1 MRWWQIKKRDADL
14 ERELRSDLD
23 LEEEEQRESGV
34 PAKEA
39 RYAAQRAFG
48 NATLIREQT
57 HEAWGS
63 APLERLSQDV
73 RYGLRQLIRNPGFTI
88 VAVLT
93 LALSVGVNTTIFS
106 AVSAIL
112 LRKPAFNDPNTL
124 CTISSRNRIQGYDLA
139 GVSAPDFESWQQ
151 QNDVFEKMAA
161 VETGRSF
168 TLTGK
173 TQPESVHGDRVTP
186 DFFAVIGVIPVI
198 GRGFLP
204 VESHAGNDHVVILSD
219 SLWRERFGS
228 DRNAIGTNLDIDEV
242 PYKIVGVMPPVG
254 DLSGNNSPPPKLWM
268 PLVFSAQDLSA
279 PARGNHYIDLV
290 LGRLKAGV
298 TISQA
303 QTEMDSIADR
313 LALQYATTN
322 KDWGVTVLTLQEHNI
337 RGENVRNAMIL
348 LMAAVGL
355 VLLVACAN
363 VAGLLLTRGASRAH
377 ELAVRSALGAS
388 RGRIL
393 RQMLTESLL
402 IGVASGAAGL
412 LISFWGIR
420 LLRAGFDFNDFGRRM
435 AGGFRIDQPTLLFML
450 AVTLATTV
458 LFGLLPAI
466 RSSKVSPRGALSQ
479 SGRTASGGTNSS
491 RLRRIL
497 VAGEV
502 ATAVILLTATG
513 VFLREVLRELSTPN
527 GFNPNHLLIANLDVK
542 SARYKQPDPRKALF
556 TQTVEKLRNLPEVE
570 DADVDSC
577 VPMGCWF
584 GLPFD
589 IEERPWPSSSARPS
603 SDFYVVGPNYFRT
616 MQIPVIRGRGFSPDD
631 NGKRPI
637 VAIVNEEFARR
648 FFPNEGALGKRI
660 EVRDGNHE
668 QAEIVGIVGN
678 VNNYV
683 GQTHPHLQIYE
694 SYLQIP
700 FNAFSS
706 MAVIVRSRGPS
717 AALAPMLRRAI
728 RSVDPTQPV
737 EIRTMQ
743 DMLNDNFGGDEL
755 MVELMGLFGGLAL
768 ALAGL
773 GIYGVIAYSV
783 AQRTPEIGIR
793 VALGAKRRDV
803 LGLVLSEGGVLCGIG
818 CVLGVGVALLLPRLI
833 SGLLSGI
840 APQGPE
846 TVFVAAVAVSVV
858 SSLATYIP
866 AHRAMNVDPT
876 RALRNE

>member
-1 MRWWQIKKRDADL
+1 MKWPSKKRDADL
-14 ERELRSDLD
+14 ERELRADLE
-23 LEEEEQRESGV
+23 LEEEEQRERGV
-34 PAKEA
+34 PADEA
-39 RYAAQRAFG
+39 RFAARRAFG
-48 NATLIREQT
+48 NPTVIWEQT
-57 HEAWGS
+57 REAWGWGWV
-63 APLERLSQDV
+63 ERLGQDV
-73 RYGLRQLIRNPGFTI
+73 RYGIRQLIRNPGFTV
-88 VAVLT
+88 VAVVT
-93 LALSVGVNTTIFS
+93 LALSIGVNTTIFS

-112 LRKPAFNDPNTL
+112 LRKPAFKDPDTL
-124 CTISSRNRIQGYDLA
+124 CAISSRNLIQGYDLE
-139 GVSAPDFESWQQ
+139 GVSAPDFESWRQ

-168 TLTGK
+168 TLTGEA
-173 TQPESVHGDRVTP
+173 QPESVHGDRVTP
-186 DFFAVIGVIPVI
+186 DFFAVIGVVPVI

-204 VESHAGNDHVVILSD
+204 SESHAGNDHVVILSD
-219 SLWRERFGS
+219 SLWRERFGGY
-228 DRNAIGTNLDIDEV
+228 RNAIDTNLDIDEV

-279 PARGNHYIDLV
+279 PARGNHYINLV

-298 TISQA
+298 SISQA
-303 QTEMDSIADR
+303 RTEMDAIAGR
-313 LALQYATTN
+313 LAQQYATTN
-322 KDWGVTVLTLQEHNI
+322 KDWGVTTLTLQEHNI
-337 RGENVRNAMIL
+337 RGENVRNAMML

-402 IGVASGAAGL
+402 ISTASAAAGL

-466 RSSKVSPRGALSQ
+466 RSSKAAPRGALSQ
-479 SGRTASGGTNSS
+479 SGRTFSGGPGSS
-491 RLRRIL
+491 RLRRAL

-513 VFLREVLRELSTPN
+513 VFVREVVRELSTPN
-527 GFNPNHLLIANLDVK
+527 GFNPNHLLIATLDVK
-542 SARYKQPDPRKALF
+542 NARYKEPGARLALF
-556 TQTVEKLRNLPEVE
+556 TQVVEKARNLPEVE

-577 VPMGCWF
+577 VPMGCQY
-584 GLPFD
+584 GLSFD
-589 IEERPWPSSSARPS
+589 IEERPWPPLSARPS
-603 SDFYVVGPNYFRT
+603 ADFYVVGPDYFRT
-616 MQIPVIRGRGFSPDD
+616 MQIPVLRGRGISADD
-631 NGKRPI
+631 NGKSPI
-637 VAIVNEEFARR
+637 VAVVNEEFARR
-648 FFPNEGALGKRI
+648 FFPNEDAVGKRI
-660 EVRDGNHE
+660 EVRDGNHR
-668 QAEIVGIVGN
+668 QAEIVGVVEN
-678 VNNYV
+678 VNNFV

-694 SYLQIP
+694 SCLQIP

-706 MAVIVRSRGPS
+706 MALVVRSRAPG
-717 AALAPMLRRAI
+717 AALVPILRRAI
-728 RSVDPTQPV
+728 RSVDPTQPA
-737 EIRTMQ
+737 EMRTMK
-743 DMLNDNFGGDEL
+743 DLLNDNFGGDEL
-755 MVELMGLFGGLAL
+755 MVELMGLFGALAL

-783 AQRTPEIGIR
+783 TQRTPEIGIR

-803 LGLVLSEGGVLCGIG
+803 LGLVLREGGVLCGIG
-818 CVLGVGVALLLPRLI
+818 CVFGAGVALLLPRLI
-833 SGLLSGI
+833 GGLLTI

-846 TVFVAAVAVSVV
+846 VVFVAAVAVSLV
-858 SSLATYIP
+858 SCLATYIP

-876 RALRNE
+876 RALRNQ

>member
-1 MRWWQIKKRDADL
+1 MRWWQIRGRDADL

-23 LEEEEQRESGV
+23 LEEEEQREGGV
-34 PAKEA
+34 PADEA

-73 RYGLRQLIRNPGFTI
+73 RYGLRQLVRNPGFTT

-112 LRKPAFNDPNTL
+112 LRKPALKDPDTL
-124 CTISSRNRIQGYDLA
+124 CAISSRNLIQGYDLA

-151 QNDVFEKMAA
+151 QNDVFREMAA

-186 DFFAVIGVIPVI
+186 DFFAVIGVTPAI

-204 VESHAGNDHVVILSD
+204 AESHAGNDHVVILSN

-254 DLSGNNSPPPKLWM
+254 DLSANNSPPPKLWI

-298 TISQA
+298 SISQA
-303 QTEMDSIADR
+303 QTEMDSIAGR
-313 LALQYATTN
+313 LAQQYATTN

-377 ELAVRSALGAS
+377 ELAVRSAMGAS

-402 IGVASGAAGL
+402 IGVAGGAAGL

-466 RSSKVSPRGALSQ
+466 RTSKAPPRGALSQ

-491 RLRRIL
+491 RLRRML

-502 ATAVILLTATG
+502 ATAVVLLTATG
-513 VFLREVLRELSTPN
+513 VFVREVLRELSTPN
-527 GFNPNHLLIANLDVK
+527 GFNPSHLLIANLDVK
-542 SARYKQPDPRKALF
+542 SVRYKEPDARIALF
-556 TQTVEKLRNLPEVE
+556 AQVVEKVRNLPEVE

-577 VPMGCWF
+577 VPMGCGF

-589 IEERPWPSSSARPS
+589 IEGRSRPPSSARPS
-603 SDFYVVGPNYFRT
+603 SDFYVVGPDYFRT
-616 MQIPVIRGRGFSPDD
+616 MQIPVVRGRGFSADD
-631 NGKRPI
+631 NGKRPN
-637 VAIVNEEFARR
+637 VAIVNGEFARR
-648 FFPNEGALGKRI
+648 FFPNQDAIGKRI
-660 EVRDGNHE
+660 EVRDGNHD

-706 MAVIVRSRGPS
+706 MAVVVRSRGPS
-717 AALAPMLRRAI
+717 AALAPILRLAI
-728 RSVDPTQPV
+728 RSVDPNQPV

-743 DMLNDNFGGDEL
+743 DMVNDNFGGDEL

-768 ALAGL
+768 ALAAL

-783 AQRTPEIGIR
+783 TQRTPEIGIR
-793 VALGAKRRDV
+793 VALGAKRKDV
-803 LGLVLSEGGVLCGIG
+803 LGLVLWEGGVLCGIG
-818 CVLGVGVALLLPRLI
+818 CVFGAGVALLLPRLI
-833 SGLLSGI
+833 GGLLTI

-846 TVFVAAVAVSVV
+846 VVFVAAVAVSLV
-858 SSLATYIP
+858 SCLATYIP